1 MPKVAGAYFNPKKQP
16 TLNYNDKPNNATF
29 TESQKMEKTK
39 LEIAENILKNCYW
52 GNTNMTPEY
61 IVENIKKDESLVK
74 QIFSAIFQN
83 SLTMI
88 EDLKIIDDQNLIKEL
103 IISQNKRLGHFKRD
117 YYEKRIDYLIEY
129 YKIENAG
136 IRKKLENVIY

>member
-1 MPKVAGAYFNPKKQP
+1 
-16 TLNYNDKPNNATF
+16 
-29 TESQKMEKTK
+29 MEKTK

-61 IVENIKKDESLVK
+61 IVENIKNKDFA
-74 QIFSAIFQN
+74 QRIFSAIFQN

-103 IISQNKRLGHFKRD
+103 IISQNQRLGHFKRD